1 MHRTYPIGRI
11 TIVVLLLLAVMTAC
25 GDRQETSPAP
35 LQPAGA
41 ATPGPLS
48 PTAPLPAATAAQP
61 ADAVTP
67 GPLTPTAPPP
77 AATTAPPA
85 GAATPGPLAPTAPP
99 PAPTAAQPAAAEPVA
114 PPPPPEVILQDA
126 LDALASVDAWHVEID
141 LPVTV
146 HFGTLTFQIPV
157 TYAGDFH
164 APGRLEGFL
173 TLKLLGI
180 KFKKDT
186 VLLAKQVE
194 ISGTGASQPAARAQP
209 VSFVSLLGFA
219 GLEATDVENLRLVG
233 QESLDGTPVYHLQA
247 NVPLQDAG
255 VSPSGAGIELE
266 GELQFDLWTGVADA
280 FPRQA
285 SGQGGLATTLGQGE
299 LQFTGSAAFSAYGQP
314 QAAATPGP
322 AVPLQSGDNC
332 AAAGSGFVA
341 YANEPAAIRFCYPAA
356 WATDDVVERCG
367 PLFVSPTGVAPGNL
381 FPTSMVLVYPD
392 GTLGVFGESD
402 SGALQVAGRTSL
414 CYFQPVSNTAGKS
427 KVASVLDLARQMAGL
442 LARLVL
448 NKQPVVSLVVGI
460 QSGDAKAMALSYM
473 LDENADR
480 ATIEAI
486 IGSILPAKPPAHP

>member
-1 MHRTYPIGRI
+1 MHRTHPIGRI
-11 TIVVLLLLAVMTAC
+11 TIVALLLLSIMTAC

-35 LQPAGA
+35 LQTAGA
-41 ATPGPLS
+41 ATLGPPS
-48 PTAPLPAATAAQP
+48 PTAPLSAATAAQP
-61 ADAVTP
+61 AGAVTP
-67 GPLTPTAPPP
+67 GPVTPTAPSP
-77 AATTAPPA
+77 ATTTAQPA
-85 GAATPGPLAPTAPP
+85 EATTPGPLAPTAPP
-99 PAPTAAQPAAAEPVA
+99 PATTATQPAAAAPVA

-126 LDALASVDAWHVEID
+126 LDALASVDAWHVAID

-157 TYAGDFH
+157 TYAGDFR
-164 APGRLEGFL
+164 APGRLEGTL

-186 VLLAKQVE
+186 VLLTKQVE
-194 ISGTGASQPAARAQP
+194 ISGTGASQPAASAQP

-219 GLEATDVENLRLVG
+219 GLEATDLENLRLVG
-233 QESLDGTPVYHLQA
+233 QELLDGTPVYHLQA

-255 VSPSGAGIELE
+255 VSPSAAGIELE
-266 GELQFDLWTGVADA
+266 GNLQFDLWTGVADA
-280 FPRQA
+280 LPRQA
-285 SGQGGLATTLGQGE
+285 SGQGGLATTLGQGD

-322 AVPLQSGDNC
+322 AVPLQIGDSC

-381 FPTSMVLVYPD
+381 FPTSLVLVYPD
-392 GTLGVFGESD
+392 GTLGIFGESD

-414 CYFQPVSNTAGKS
+414 CYFQSVSNTAGKS

-486 IGSILPAKPPAHP
+486 IGSILPAKPPARP